1 MSLSA
6 LPSEGQTHPAPDR
19 YRIFATTC
27 PFYGD
32 APRGLHATVNS
43 GAPVDLA
50 AFDAAIRPSQTGGRT
65 GKINGTQGCR
75 TKPPAGP
82 WKRALLGAAG
92 PAGGGL

>member
-50 AFDAAIRPSQTGGRT
+50 A
-65 GKINGTQGCR
+65 
-75 TKPPAGP
+75 GP